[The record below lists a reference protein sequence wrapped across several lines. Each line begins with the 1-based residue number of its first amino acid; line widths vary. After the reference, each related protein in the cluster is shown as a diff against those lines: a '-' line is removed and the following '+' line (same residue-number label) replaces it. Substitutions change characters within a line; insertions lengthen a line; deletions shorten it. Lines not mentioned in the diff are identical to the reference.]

1 MEYFLQLIGTIH
13 TYRIQSFHRN
23 EQEFALLQEKH
34 EKEIEL
40 YRIQLGNATKL
51 IGQLEQSLSAYKVK
65 R

>member
-1 MEYFLQLIGTIH
+1 MFIESFGT
-13 TYRIQSFHRN
+13 FDRN

-51 IGQLEQSLSAYKVK
+51 IGQLEQSLSVYKVK